1 MRHHTP
7 LAGLLSIFALVFAAP
22 IAIAA
27 DQYKVDP
34 THTSVVFSVAHTGIS
49 YTYGMFRKVAGVY
62 QLDKANPA
70 NNQFQ
75 FVIQTDSVDT
85 NNQERDDHLRS
96 ADFFNA
102 AQYPEITFLSTK
114 CERSVGA
121 DNSVTFQVTGD
132 LTIHGQKRSVT
143 IPLRMLGEGP
153 GARKDQRTGFLCQIE
168 IKRSDFGMNQ
178 WLKDNLVGDAI
189 GITVSFEGVLQ
200 QAPGAAPRP

>member
-1 MRHHTP
+1 MRHRTP
-7 LAGLLSIFALVFAAP
+7 LASLLAILAIVFAAP
-22 IAIAA
+22 SALAA
-27 DQYKVDP
+27 DLYKVDP
-34 THTSVVFSVAHTGIS
+34 VHTSVVFSVAHTGIS
-49 YTYGMFRKVAGVY
+49 YVYGMFRKASGVY

-96 ADFFNA
+96 PDFFNA
-102 AQYPEITFLSTK
+102 AQYPEITFQSTK
-114 CERSVGA
+114 CSMPTST
-121 DNSVTFQVTGD
+121 DNSVTFLVTGD
-132 LTIHGQKRSVT
+132 LTIHGQKRSIPVT
-143 IPLRMLGEGP
+143 LRMLGEGL
-153 GARKDQRTGFLCQIE
+153 GARKDQRTGFLCNFE

-200 QAPGAAPRP
+200 QPPGTAPRQ